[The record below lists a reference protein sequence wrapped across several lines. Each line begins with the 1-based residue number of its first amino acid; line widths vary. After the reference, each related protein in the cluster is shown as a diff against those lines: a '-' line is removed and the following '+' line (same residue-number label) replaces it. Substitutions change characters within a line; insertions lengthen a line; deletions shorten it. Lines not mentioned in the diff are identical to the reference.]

1 MRALTRSLGFVT
13 DVARHV
19 NALGWDIY
27 ATDHEDANGQFEQN
41 FTVRRRARHV
51 RPGDLLP
58 LHGRVARAGARADG
72 DVHAQAVRAPHRQRL
87 PLPHEPVGR
96 RAQRVRH
103 RPRRRPARARA
114 DEGRLPLHR
123 RPDGAREGLHRGDRA
138 DGELLQAA
146 QGRRPALGRDLGA
159 GLRLLRLQ
167 QPHADAA
174 RAGAGP
180 RGGPDGGRLL
190 QPVPRGDRA
199 ARGGAG
205 RDRARARVPRPQPDE
220 PVRVDARAAARAGD
234 RHAARRTCSTP
245 RASSSA
251 TT

>member
-19 NALGWDIY
+19 NALGWGLY

-41 FTVRRRARHV
+41 FPYDDALVTCDRAIFFRYMVESLAQERGLLATFMPKPFAHLTGNGCHFHMSLWE
-51 RPGDLLP
+51 GD
-58 LHGRVARAGARADG
+58 A
-72 DVHAQAVRAPHRQRL
+72 QRL
-87 PLPHEPVGR
+87 R
-96 RAQRVRH
+96 D

-123 RPDGAREGLHRGDRA
+123 GPDGAREGLHRGDRA
-138 DGELLQAA
+138 DRELLQAPE
-146 QGRRPALGRDLGA
+146 GRRPALGRHVGA

-167 QPHADAA
+167 QPHADAP

-180 RGGPDGGRLL
+180 RRGPHGRRLL
-190 QPVPRGDRA
+190 QPLPRRDRA
-199 ARGGAG
+199 ARGRAR
-205 RDRARARVPRPQPDE
+205 RDRARARVPRPEPDE
-220 PVRVDARAAARAGD
+220 PVRVDAPSSGASSASTRC
-234 RHAARRTCSTP
+234 RRTCSTP
-245 RASSSA
+245 RASWSA